1 MATVNPYLIF
11 DGNCADAMR
20 FYERV
25 LGGKIEGMMTFGD
38 MPGDH
43 KGPPGT
49 TNRIAHAR
57 LDLKDGVLMASDTMP
72 GMGPPY
78 EGMKGFSVSVTYSS
92 AAESKRIYDALAE
105 GAKQVT
111 MPFQKT
117 FWSEGFGM
125 LTDRFGTPW
134 MVNTESAHG

>member
-11 DGNCADAMR
+11 DGNCAEAMR
-20 FYERV
+20 FYERA
-25 LGGKIEGMMTFGD
+25 LGGKLARMMTFAE
-38 MPGDH
+38 MPGDQ
-43 KGPPGT
+43 KSPPGT
-49 TNRIAHAR
+49 GNRIAHAR
-57 LDLKDGVLMASDTMP
+57 LDIQDGVLMASDSMP
-72 GMGPPY
+72 GVHSY
-78 EGMKGFSVSVTYSS
+78 EGMKGFSVSLTYTD
-92 AAESKRIYDALAE
+92 AAESKRIYDTLAE

-134 MVNTESAHG
+134 MVNTEGAHG